1 MDPAISDPYRQ
12 PSEQP
17 SGPGRGS
24 DTSDSP
30 VATPTKRTLACERCW
45 RRKHK
50 CDRLLPACTRCAK
63 LGLECV
69 ARSQQATF
77 TQGDVGLTHATVNG
91 YIDSLKQRVA
101 DLEHTLQVAEQQ
113 QTRAARDLSGSVTAL
128 SPPQGGPIHSIDA
141 VAATA
146 PSTGLG
152 PLPDDEDLSVQDTMS
167 AIGLL
172 SNKAMAESRA
182 YSSDVPH
189 KLAMSEMILAAL
201 AIDGQDPSV
210 ASLSRPAFVIED
222 HLLSLDRDST
232 ISYVRQFLDW
242 SVFLPHI
249 VEDRLLELYEA
260 VVGPHSQAG
269 HATIPGLPRFNA
281 YLAVA
286 IGIMMSPEANRLSTL
301 ALSLHA
307 AAVKLLPIVLR
318 SQEPLDLLHCM
329 LLLVVFSIFS
339 PAGGSTWHLMGVA
352 MTTCIA
358 SGIHKD
364 HALQSRLGVDSIYR
378 TNWMF
383 WSIYLLD
390 RSLACTMGRPFSIQ
404 DEDISITVPKEGDS
418 DNSPT
423 SNATRMRLAF
433 SKHLVVHAQLIS
445 DMRSNRRTEPLFS
458 YTNLSFW
465 REHTPRMVSVTGAAK
480 LPLEYLDQLA
490 CRALILMINPGTPV
504 DPNPRAFADN
514 YFDVEADTMKS
525 CKRFIEQLYN
535 RSGRGMIVGSLI
547 DAYDVLSASV
557 VYICLFWRS
566 GDTHQQGLAQIFEM
580 VSKASTLLTQ
590 FSSRFSALAA
600 FPPFLLSLLTKG
612 MREQNSEGQQEFQ
625 ETIPAN
631 LPTHL
636 RRLLKEKYTGGV
648 RQ

>member
-1 MDPAISDPYRQ
+1 MESAISDSSRQ
-12 PSEQP
+12 PSQRP
-17 SGPGRGS
+17 SAPGRGS
-24 DTSDSP
+24 DTSDTP
-30 VATPTKRTLACERCW
+30 VATPTKRNLACERCW

-63 LGLECV
+63 LSLECI
-69 ARSQQATF
+69 ARSQQAAF
-77 TQGDVGLTHATVNG
+77 TVGDVGLTHATVNG
-91 YIDSLKQRVA
+91 YIDSLKQRVV
-101 DLEHTLQVAEQQ
+101 DLERNLQAAEQQ
-113 QTRAARDLSGSVTAL
+113 GARAARDCSGSVTAF
-128 SPPQGGPIHSIDA
+128 SPPSGGASHSIDA
-141 VAATA
+141 VAAPA
-146 PSTGLG
+146 SATGAG
-152 PLPDDEDLSVQDTMS
+152 PRPDDEDLSVQDTMS

-201 AIDGQDPSV
+201 AVDGQDPSV
-210 ASLSRPAFVIED
+210 ASLSRPAFVMDD
-222 HLLSLDRDST
+222 HLIPLDRNST
-232 ISYVRQFLDW
+232 ISYIRQFLDW

-249 VEDRLLELYEA
+249 VEDRLLEQYEA
-260 VVGPHSQAG
+260 VVGSHGQAG
-269 HATIPGLPRFNA
+269 HAAIPGLPRFNT

-286 IGIMMSPEANRLSTL
+286 IGIMMSTEASRLSTL
-301 ALSLHA
+301 ASSLHA

-358 SGIHKD
+358 SGLHKD
-364 HALQSRLGVDSIYR
+364 HAPQSRLGVDNIYR

-404 DEDISITVPKEGDS
+404 DEDISISVPKEGDS
-418 DNSPT
+418 DDSPT
-423 SNATRMRLAF
+423 SNAVKMKLAF
-433 SKHLVVHAQLIS
+433 SRHLVVHAQLIS

-465 REHTPRMVSVTGAAK
+465 REHPPRIVSVPAAAK

-490 CRALILMINPGTPV
+490 CRALILMINPGTPIEH
-504 DPNPRAFADN
+504 NPRAFAESP
-514 YFDVEADTMKS
+514 FDVEADTMNS
-525 CKRFIEQLYN
+525 CKRFIEQLYG
-535 RSGRGMIVGSLI
+535 RSGRGILLGSLI

-557 VYICLFWRS
+557 VYICLFWRAR
-566 GDTHQQGLAQIFEM
+566 GTHQQGLAQIFEV

-590 FSSRFSALAA
+590 FSSRFSALGA
-600 FPPFLLSLLTKG
+600 FPPFLLSLLTKA
-612 MREQNSEGQQEFQ
+612 MKEPNSERQQDLQ

-636 RRLLKEKYTGGV
+636 RRLLKQYYMEGV
-648 RQ
+648 